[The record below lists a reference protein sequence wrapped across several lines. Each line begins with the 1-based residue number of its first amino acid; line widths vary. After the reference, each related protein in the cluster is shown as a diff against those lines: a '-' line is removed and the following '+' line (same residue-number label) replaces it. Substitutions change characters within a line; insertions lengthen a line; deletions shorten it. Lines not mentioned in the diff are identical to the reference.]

1 MNDKAFVDSN
11 VFLYLYSADEEIKR
25 EKAITALKQ
34 YHCVTSTQ
42 ALNELCN
49 VCTKKWK
56 IAVEDIE
63 KAVDEICGAC
73 TIYPLTPEIIKQA
86 LPLHRRYGYS
96 FYDSLMLSSAL
107 SCGCNLLL
115 SEDMQDGQVIEG
127 LLRIKNIME
136 R

>member
-11 VFLYLYSADEEIKR
+11 VFLNLYSTDEEIKR
-25 EKAITALKQ
+25 EKAIAALER

-56 IAVEDIE
+56 LPIEDIE
-63 KAVDEICGAC
+63 KAIDEIGEAC
-73 TIYPLTPEIIKQA
+73 MVYPLTPETIKQA
-86 LPLHRRYGYS
+86 LQLHRRYSYS

-127 LLRIKNIME
+127 LLTIRNIMG